1 MSSNFGILPK
11 NIDIFLL
18 DGYNIIVNKVR
29 RNHTMSNTMSVKEA
43 ATLWKL
49 TDRRV
54 SALCKEGKIKGAQ
67 KDGHSWIIPA
77 DAERPIDNRVK
88 SGTYKKTNSSSKLPL
103 PIGISDYCLASSD
116 YYYVDKTMMIKDF
129 IDERPMVSLFTR
141 PRRFGKTLNMDM
153 LRTFFEK
160 TDKDTSI
167 YFKDKKIWSC
177 GEKYQGYQGQ
187 YPVIFVSFKDVK
199 CNTWQE
205 TYEMLSMI
213 IRKEFQRHSELAN
226 SDKLSETEKKDFDN
240 ILHEQSNEAKMM
252 MSFSTLSQMLHEH
265 YEEKAII
272 IIDEYD
278 TPIQQGHTKG
288 FYDEVINF
296 MRNLFS
302 GGLKD
307 NPHLA
312 YGFMTGILR
321 VAKESIFS
329 GLNNLKINSILDNK
343 YSEYFGFTSKEVEEI
358 LKYYGAEDK
367 FSEICAWY
375 DGYKF
380 GETEIFNPWSVINY
394 INNEFQP
401 RAYWQ
406 STGSNDIIGEI
417 LSQADEDIYERL
429 HALLKGE
436 SFLTYIDTGVI
447 YPQIQSDPS
456 SIYSFLLVAGY
467 LKMVKISTG
476 SSGDFMCE
484 VALPNK
490 EINFVYN
497 KEILQKLNH
506 IIPQSTA
513 IYIQEAIFAGDA
525 IKLQKHI
532 EKLLIQSVSCYDT
545 AKETFYHG
553 LVLGLCAMLDNRY
566 YITSNRESGTGRY
579 DIALCPKDLKLPG
592 IIIELKAEKDCD
604 ETELEKL
611 SKDALKQIEDKKYD
625 TDMKTKGVA
634 NILKYGVAFSGK
646 VVKISMTQ

>member
-1 MSSNFGILPK
+1 MAK
-11 NIDIFLL
+11 
-18 DGYNIIVNKVR
+18 
-29 RNHTMSNTMSVKEA
+29 TMSVHEA
-43 ATLWKL
+43 AALWNL

-54 SALCKEGKIKGAQ
+54 SSLCKEGKIKGAK
-67 KDGHSWIIPA
+67 KDGRSWLIPA
-77 DAERPIDNRVK
+77 NAKRPADNRIK
-88 SGTYKKTNSSSKLPL
+88 SGLYRKTNTPSKLPL
-103 PIGISDYCLASSD
+103 PIGISDYRLASSD

-160 TDKDTSI
+160 TDEDTSV
-167 YFKDKKIWSC
+167 YFKNKKIWAC
-177 GEKYQGYQGQ
+177 GKKYRDYQGR

-199 CNTWQE
+199 CNTWEE
-205 TYEMLSMI
+205 TYETLSRI
-213 IRKEFQRHSELAN
+213 IRKEFQRHSELVTG
-226 SDKLSETEKKDFDN
+226 DKLSETEKTDLNN
-240 ILHEQSNEAKMM
+240 ILHEQANEAEMM

-265 YEEKAII
+265 YGEKAIM

-288 FYDEVINF
+288 FYDEIINF

-329 GLNNLKINSILDNK
+329 GLNNLTINSILDNK
-343 YSEYFGFTSKEVEEI
+343 YSEYFGFTAEEI
-358 LKYYGAEDK
+358 KEMANYYGADNK
-367 FSEICAWY
+367 ISEICEWY
-375 DGYKF
+375 NGYRF
-380 GETEIFNPWSVINY
+380 GDTDIFNPWSVINY
-394 INNEFQP
+394 FRNNCQP
-401 RAYWQ
+401 KAYWQ

-417 LSQADEDIYERL
+417 LSETNEDIYDRL
-429 HALLKGE
+429 NALLQGE

-447 YPQIQSDPS
+447 YPQIQNNSS

-467 LKMVKISTG
+467 LKIVKVG
-476 SSGDFMCE
+476 LSSNGDFMCE

-497 KEILQKLNH
+497 KEILQKLNY
-506 IIPQSTA
+506 IIPQATA
-513 IYIQEAIFAGDA
+513 IAVQEAIYSSNAA
-525 IKLQKHI
+525 KLQ
-532 EKLLIQSVSCYDT
+532 ELLSKLLIQSVSCYDT
-545 AKETFYHG
+545 AGENFYHG

-604 ETELEKL
+604 EEALLAL
-611 SKDALKQIEDKKYD
+611 SETALKQIEDKKYD
-625 TDMKTKGVA
+625 TNMKAKGITV
-634 NILKYGVAFSGK
+634 ILKYGVAFSGK
-646 VVKISMTQ
+646 TVKISTKQ